1 MTSALGDAAGSGSRS
16 NGVDGSAPEQPSL
29 DDQEF
34 TPQASSPSPI
44 PVSQYPRVSPLS
56 PGRFALQLTMSQG
69 THDKLRRAQALL
81 GHAIPSGEIAEV
93 IDRALDALIANLE
106 RRKFGATDN
115 PRDTRPTS
123 SPRHIPARV
132 RRAVRT
138 RDKGQCTYVSHDGHR
153 CEARTR
159 LEYDHEVPLARGGK
173 TSISNLR
180 LRCRAHNQLEAERTF
195 GAGFM
200 EEKRKTARPP
210 ATLPTRHALPCT
222 KAKNSSP

>member
-1 MTSALGDAAGSGSRS
+1 MTSAVEHAVGSSSRS
-16 NGVDGSAPEQPSL
+16 NSVDGPAPEQPSM
-29 DDQEF
+29 DDQAS
-34 TPQASSPSPI
+34 TLQTASSSPI
-44 PVSQYPRVSPLS
+44 PVPQYPRVSPLS
-56 PGRFALQLTMSQG
+56 PGRYALQLTMSQG

-106 RRKFGATDN
+106 KRKFGVTDN
-115 PRDTRPTS
+115 PRVTRPSS

-132 RRAVRT
+132 RRAVRD

-173 TSISNLR
+173 TCTSNLR

-195 GAGFM
+195 GAAFI
-200 EEKRKTARPP
+200 EEKRKAAKPP
-210 ATLPTRHALPCT
+210 ATLPTTHALPCT